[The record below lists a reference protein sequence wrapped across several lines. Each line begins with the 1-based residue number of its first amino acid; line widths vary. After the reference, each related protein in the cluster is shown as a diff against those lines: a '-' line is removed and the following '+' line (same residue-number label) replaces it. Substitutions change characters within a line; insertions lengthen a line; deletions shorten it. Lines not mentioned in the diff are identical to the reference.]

1 MEQQQN
7 SKIAVKSSP
16 LILNAVQLEELSIKT
31 IFKAKQIDNSLLPIE
46 TSFDLATKNG
56 DDYDYDFYLTVAI
69 FINAGRTKKAGYSIK
84 LKANYFFIIGE
95 KIPSDIIQSLQ
106 TFSAL
111 SIVLADI
118 RSHLAATTAHYS
130 VGKYKLPLIDIK
142 DLIASKQKQV
152 QEATNCETFA

>member
-56 DDYDYDFYLTVAI
+56 DDYDFYLTVAI

-84 LKANYFFIIGE
+84 LKANYFFIICE